1 MTVNNHFRGVF
12 LNKVWLNRYPSDVP
26 AEISAD
32 RYISLVD
39 LFEQA
44 TKRYGDKPAFI
55 NMGQT
60 LSYREL
66 EGRSRAFATYLQ
78 QTLKLK
84 KGDTVALMMPNL
96 LQCPVGGATGGPDCR
111 QCESSLHAT

>member
-1 MTVNNHFRGVF
+1 M
-12 LNKVWLNRYPSDVP
+12 NKVWLNRYSSDVP

-66 EGRSRAFATYLQ
+66 EG
-78 QTLKLK
+78 
-84 KGDTVALMMPNL
+84 
-96 LQCPVGGATGGPDCR
+96 
-111 QCESSLHAT
+111 